1 MVLEQLDIHMPK
13 KKKRECQFI
22 SRIYKDKNQMNY
34 RPSIK
39 PKTTR
44 FPEKKIREN
53 ICDLGKTKDFFRNDT
68 KSTICKRMN

>member
-39 PKTTR
+39 PKTTK
-44 FPEKKIREN
+44 FPEKKN
-53 ICDLGKTKDFFRNDT
+53 
-68 KSTICKRMN
+68 